1 MSTDPNAPVDI
12 TLTPVTGVD
21 DTTVTAPSPS
31 DVTTQP
37 VQNKVSVPSVTAP
50 ASVDFTPVST
60 ADEVNDESLNRTAK
74 TLRDD
79 VNAKLTSF
87 ANSVSLIL
95 GQLGTEHSLQIAEIN
110 SKMAALRDSIN
121 AELATIRTENEQQNA
136 DMATAINQRLSTVMA
151 NLTTLSGAI
160 KNSQEKIAALDATYA
175 TDSDIAAKVA
185 TINAALEQLN
195 QTDTDVLQQMQETV
209 NLVNSMRKLKE
220 KNITISSTAGAYD
233 FLTVQEGM
241 GSYALAT
248 DYMATATVEGNPL
261 VEAYITQKLAV
272 GFTIELKSKEVHF
285 RPQPH
290 DASVTPVSV
299 RVTLT
304 TTQS

>member
-1 MSTDPNAPVDI
+1 MSTDPNTPIDI
-12 TLTPVTGVD
+12 TLTPITGVD
-21 DTTVTAPSPS
+21 DSTVTAPSPS
-31 DVTTQP
+31 DITTQP
-37 VQNKVSVPSVTAP
+37 IQNKVSVPSVTAP

-60 ADEVNDESLNRTAK
+60 SDEVNDESLNRTAK

-121 AELATIRTENEQQNA
+121 AELATIRTENEQQNT
-136 DMATAINQRLSTVMA
+136 DMATAINQRLSVVMS
-151 NLTTLSGAI
+151 NLTTLSTAI
-160 KNSQEKIAALDATYA
+160 KNSQDKIAALDATYA

-220 KNITISSTAGAYD
+220 KTITISSTAGTYD

-241 GSYALAT
+241 GSYPLAT

-261 VEAYITQKLAV
+261 VEAYITKKLAV
-272 GFTIELKSKEVHF
+272 GFTIELKSKGVHF

-304 TTQS
+304 TTQG

>member
-1 MSTDPNAPVDI
+1 MSTDPNTPIDI
-12 TLTPVTGVD
+12 TLTPITGVD
-21 DTTVTAPSPS
+21 DSTVTAPSPS
-31 DVTTQP
+31 DITTQP
-37 VQNKVSVPSVTAP
+37 IQNKVSVPSVTAP

-60 ADEVNDESLNRTAK
+60 SDEVNDESLNRTAK

-95 GQLGTEHSLQIAEIN
+95 GQLGTEHSLQVAEIN
-110 SKMAALRDSIN
+110 NKMAALRDSIN
-121 AELATIRTENEQQNA
+121 AELATIRTENEQQNT
-136 DMATAINQRLSTVMA
+136 DMATAINQRLSVVMS
-151 NLTTLSGAI
+151 NLTTLSTAI
-160 KNSQEKIAALDATYA
+160 KNSQDKIAALDATYA

-220 KNITISSTAGAYD
+220 KTITISSTAGTYD

-241 GSYALAT
+241 GGYPLAT

-261 VEAYITQKLAV
+261 VEAYITKKLAV
-272 GFTIELKSKEVHF
+272 GFTIELKSKGVHF

-304 TTQS
+304 TTQG

>member
-1 MSTDPNAPVDI
+1 MSNDPNTPVDI

-21 DTTVTAPSPS
+21 DSTVTAPSPS
-31 DVTTQP
+31 NITTQP
-37 VQNKVSVPSVTAP
+37 VQNKVAVPSVTAP

-95 GQLGTEHSLQIAEIN
+95 GQLGTEHSLQVAEIN
-110 SKMAALRDSIN
+110 SKMNALRDSIN

-136 DMATAINQRLSTVMA
+136 DMATAINQRLSAVMT
-151 NLTTLSGAI
+151 NLTTLKGAI
-160 KNSQEKIAALDATYA
+160 QNSQDKIAALDATYS
-175 TDSDIAAKVA
+175 TDSDVAAKVA

-195 QTDTDVLQQMQETV
+195 QTDTDVLQQMQDTV

-220 KNITISSTAGAYD
+220 KTITISSTAGTYD

-241 GSYALAT
+241 GSYSLAT
-248 DYMATATVEGNPL
+248 DYMASAAVEGNPA
-261 VEAYITQKLAV
+261 VEAYITKKLAV
-272 GFTIELKSKEVHF
+272 GFTIELKSKGVHF

-299 RVTLT
+299 TVSLT
-304 TTQS
+304 STQG

>member
-31 DVTTQP
+31 DITTQP

-136 DMATAINQRLSTVMA
+136 DMATAINQRLSVVMS
-151 NLTTLSGAI
+151 NLTTLSTAI
-160 KNSQEKIAALDATYA
+160 KNSQDKIAALDATYA

-220 KNITISSTAGAYD
+220 KTITISSTAGTYD

-241 GSYALAT
+241 GSYPLAT

-261 VEAYITQKLAV
+261 VEAYITKKLAV
-272 GFTIELKSKEVHF
+272 GFTIELKSKGVHF

-304 TTQS
+304 TTQG

>member
-1 MSTDPNAPVDI
+1 MSTDPNVPVDI

-31 DVTTQP
+31 DITTQP

-136 DMATAINQRLSTVMA
+136 DMATAINQRLSTVMS

-160 KNSQEKIAALDATYA
+160 KNSQDKIAALDATYA

-220 KNITISSTAGAYD
+220 KNITISSTSGTYD

-241 GSYALAT
+241 GSYPLAT
-248 DYMATATVEGNPL
+248 DYMAIATVEGNPL
-261 VEAYITQKLAV
+261 VEAYITKKLAV
-272 GFTIELKSKEVHF
+272 GFTIELKSKGVHF

-304 TTQS
+304 TTQG

>member
-21 DTTVTAPSPS
+21 DATVTAPSPS
-31 DVTTQP
+31 DITTQP

-136 DMATAINQRLSTVMA
+136 DMAAAINQRLSTVMA

-160 KNSQEKIAALDATYA
+160 KNSQDKIAALDATYA

-220 KNITISSTAGAYD
+220 KSITISSTAGTYD

-241 GSYALAT
+241 GSYSLAT

-272 GFTIELKSKEVHF
+272 GFTIELKSKGVHF

-304 TTQS
+304 STQG

>member
-1 MSTDPNAPVDI
+1 MSADPNVPVDI

-21 DTTVTAPSPS
+21 GTTVTAPSPS
-31 DVTTQP
+31 NITTQP

-136 DMATAINQRLSTVMA
+136 DMATAINQRLSAVMA

-160 KNSQEKIAALDATYA
+160 KNSQDKIAALDATYA

-220 KNITISSTAGAYD
+220 KNIAISSTAGTYD

-272 GFTIELKSKEVHF
+272 GFTIELKSKGVHF

-304 TTQS
+304 STQG

>member
-1 MSTDPNAPVDI
+1 MSTDPNTPIDI
-12 TLTPVTGVD
+12 TLTPITGVD
-21 DTTVTAPSPS
+21 DSTVTAPSPS
-31 DVTTQP
+31 DITTQP
-37 VQNKVSVPSVTAP
+37 IQNKVSVPSVTAP

-60 ADEVNDESLNRTAK
+60 SDEVNDESLNRTAK

-95 GQLGTEHSLQIAEIN
+95 GQLGTEHSLQVAEIN

-136 DMATAINQRLSTVMA
+136 DMATAINQRLSVVMS
-151 NLTTLSGAI
+151 NLTTLSTAI
-160 KNSQEKIAALDATYA
+160 KNSQDKIAALDATYA
-175 TDSDIAAKVA
+175 TDSDIASKVA
-185 TINAALEQLN
+185 TINAVLEQLN

-220 KNITISSTAGAYD
+220 KTITISSTAGTYD

-241 GSYALAT
+241 GSYPLAT
-248 DYMATATVEGNPL
+248 DYMATASVEGNPL
-261 VEAYITQKLAV
+261 VEAYITKKLAV
-272 GFTIELKSKEVHF
+272 GFTIELKSKGVHF

-304 TTQS
+304 TTQG

>member
-1 MSTDPNAPVDI
+1 MSTDPNVPVDI

-21 DTTVTAPSPS
+21 GTTVTAPSPS
-31 DVTTQP
+31 DITTQP

-95 GQLGTEHSLQIAEIN
+95 GQLGTEHSLQVAEIN

-136 DMATAINQRLSTVMA
+136 DMATAINQRLSVVMS
-151 NLTTLSGAI
+151 NLTTLSTAI
-160 KNSQEKIAALDATYA
+160 KNSQDKIAALDATYA

-220 KNITISSTAGAYD
+220 KNITISSTAGTYD

-261 VEAYITQKLAV
+261 VEAYIKQKLAV
-272 GFTIELKSKEVHF
+272 GFTIELKSKGVHF

-304 TTQS
+304 STQG

>member
-21 DTTVTAPSPS
+21 DATVTAPSPS
-31 DVTTQP
+31 DITTQP

-136 DMATAINQRLSTVMA
+136 DMAAAINQRLSTVMA

-160 KNSQEKIAALDATYA
+160 KNSQDKIAALDATYA

-220 KNITISSTAGAYD
+220 KSITISSTAGTYD
-233 FLTVQEGM
+233 FLIVQEGM

-272 GFTIELKSKEVHF
+272 GFTIELKSKGVHF

-304 TTQS
+304 STQG

>member
-21 DTTVTAPSPS
+21 DATVTAPSPS
-31 DVTTQP
+31 DITTQP

-136 DMATAINQRLSTVMA
+136 DMAAAINQRLSTVMA

-160 KNSQEKIAALDATYA
+160 KNSQDKIAALDATYA

-220 KNITISSTAGAYD
+220 KSITISSTAGTYD
-233 FLTVQEGM
+233 FLIVQEGM

-248 DYMATATVEGNPL
+248 DYMAAATVEGNPL

-272 GFTIELKSKEVHF
+272 GFTIELKSKGVHF

-304 TTQS
+304 STQG

>member
-1 MSTDPNAPVDI
+1 MSTDPNTPIDI
-12 TLTPVTGVD
+12 TLTPITGVD
-21 DTTVTAPSPS
+21 DSTVTAPSPS
-31 DVTTQP
+31 DITTQP
-37 VQNKVSVPSVTAP
+37 IQNKVSVPSVTAP

-60 ADEVNDESLNRTAK
+60 SDEVNDESLNRTAK

-95 GQLGTEHSLQIAEIN
+95 GQLGTEHSLQVAEIN

-136 DMATAINQRLSTVMA
+136 DMATAINQRLSVVMS
-151 NLTTLSGAI
+151 NLTTLSTAI
-160 KNSQEKIAALDATYA
+160 KNSQDKIAALDATYA

-220 KNITISSTAGAYD
+220 KTITISSTSGTYD

-241 GSYALAT
+241 GSYPLAT
-248 DYMATATVEGNPL
+248 DYMATAIVESNPL
-261 VEAYITQKLAV
+261 VEAYITKKLAV
-272 GFTIELKSKEVHF
+272 GFTIELKSKGVHF

-304 TTQS
+304 TTQG

>member
-1 MSTDPNAPVDI
+1 MSTDPNTPIDI
-12 TLTPVTGVD
+12 TLTPIAGVD
-21 DTTVTAPSPS
+21 DSTVTAPSPS
-31 DVTTQP
+31 DITTQP
-37 VQNKVSVPSVTAP
+37 IQNKVSVPSVTAP

-60 ADEVNDESLNRTAK
+60 SDEVNDESLNRTAK

-95 GQLGTEHSLQIAEIN
+95 GQLGTEHSLQVAEIN

-136 DMATAINQRLSTVMA
+136 DMATAINQRLSVVMS
-151 NLTTLSGAI
+151 NLTTLSTAI
-160 KNSQEKIAALDATYA
+160 KNSQDKIAALDATYA

-220 KNITISSTAGAYD
+220 KTITISSTAGTYD

-241 GSYALAT
+241 GSYPLAT

-261 VEAYITQKLAV
+261 VEAYITKKLAV
-272 GFTIELKSKEVHF
+272 GFTIELKSKGVHF

-304 TTQS
+304 TTQG

>member
-1 MSTDPNAPVDI
+1 MSTDPNVPVDI

-21 DTTVTAPSPS
+21 GATVTAPSPS
-31 DVTTQP
+31 DITTQP

-60 ADEVNDESLNRTAK
+60 SDEVNDESLNRTAK

-95 GQLGTEHSLQIAEIN
+95 GQLGTEHSLQVAEIN

-136 DMATAINQRLSTVMA
+136 DMAAAINQRLSTVMA

-160 KNSQEKIAALDATYA
+160 KNSQDKIAALDATYA

-220 KNITISSTAGAYD
+220 KTITISSTAGTYD

-241 GSYALAT
+241 GSYPLAT
-248 DYMATATVEGNPL
+248 DYTATATVEGNPL
-261 VEAYITQKLAV
+261 VEAYITKKLAV
-272 GFTIELKSKEVHF
+272 GFTIELKSKGVHF

-304 TTQS
+304 TTQG

>member
-1 MSTDPNAPVDI
+1 MSTDPNTPIDI
-12 TLTPVTGVD
+12 TLTPITGVD
-21 DTTVTAPSPS
+21 DSTVTAPSPS
-31 DVTTQP
+31 DITTQP
-37 VQNKVSVPSVTAP
+37 IQNKVSVPSVTAP

-60 ADEVNDESLNRTAK
+60 SDEVNDESLNRTAK

-95 GQLGTEHSLQIAEIN
+95 GQLGTEHSLQVAEIN

-136 DMATAINQRLSTVMA
+136 DMATAINQRLSVVMS
-151 NLTTLSGAI
+151 NLTTLSTAI
-160 KNSQEKIAALDATYA
+160 RNSQDKIAALDATYA

-220 KNITISSTAGAYD
+220 KTITISSTAGTYD

-241 GSYALAT
+241 GSYPLAT

-261 VEAYITQKLAV
+261 VEAYITKKLAV
-272 GFTIELKSKEVHF
+272 GFTIELKSKGVHF

-304 TTQS
+304 TTQG

>member
-1 MSTDPNAPVDI
+1 MSTDPNTPIDI
-12 TLTPVTGVD
+12 TLTPITGVD
-21 DTTVTAPSPS
+21 DSTVTAPSPN
-31 DVTTQP
+31 DITTQP
-37 VQNKVSVPSVTAP
+37 IQNKVSVPSVTAP

-60 ADEVNDESLNRTAK
+60 SDEVNDESLNRTAK

-121 AELATIRTENEQQNA
+121 AELATIRTENEQQNT
-136 DMATAINQRLSTVMA
+136 DMATAINQRLSVVMS
-151 NLTTLSGAI
+151 NLTTLSTAI
-160 KNSQEKIAALDATYA
+160 KNSQDKIAALDATYA
-175 TDSDIAAKVA
+175 TDSDIASKVA

-220 KNITISSTAGAYD
+220 KTITISSTAGTYD

-241 GSYALAT
+241 GSYPLAT

-261 VEAYITQKLAV
+261 VEAYITKKLAV
-272 GFTIELKSKEVHF
+272 GFTIELKSKGVHF

-304 TTQS
+304 TTQG

>member
-1 MSTDPNAPVDI
+1 MSADPNAPVDI

-21 DTTVTAPSPS
+21 DATVTAPSPS
-31 DVTTQP
+31 DITTQP

-136 DMATAINQRLSTVMA
+136 DMAAAINQRLSTVMA

-160 KNSQEKIAALDATYA
+160 KNSQDKIAALDATYA

-220 KNITISSTAGAYD
+220 KSITISSTAGTYD
-233 FLTVQEGM
+233 FLIVQEGM

-248 DYMATATVEGNPL
+248 DYMAAATVEGNPL

-272 GFTIELKSKEVHF
+272 GFTIELKSKGVHF

-304 TTQS
+304 STQG

>member
-272 GFTIELKSKEVHF
+272 GFTIELKSKGVHF

>member
-209 NLVNSMRKLKE
+209 NLVNSIRKLKE

-272 GFTIELKSKEVHF
+272 GFTIELKSKGVHF

>member
-12 TLTPVTGVD
+12 TLEPLTGVD
-21 DTTVTAPSPS
+21 DSTVTAPSPS
-31 DVTTQP
+31 SIKTQA
-37 VQNKVSVPSVTAP
+37 VQNKVSVPPVKAP
-50 ASVDFTPVST
+50 DSVDFAPVST

-110 SKMAALRDSIN
+110 SKMDALRDSIN

-136 DMATAINQRLSTVMA
+136 DMATAINQRLSTVMS

-160 KNSQEKIAALDATYA
+160 KNSQDKIAALDATYA

-220 KNITISSTAGAYD
+220 KNITISSTSGTYD

-248 DYMATATVEGNPL
+248 DYMATATVEGNAL
-261 VEAYITQKLAV
+261 VEAYITKKLSV
-272 GFTIELKSKEVHF
+272 GFTIELKSKGVHF

-304 TTQS
+304 STQG